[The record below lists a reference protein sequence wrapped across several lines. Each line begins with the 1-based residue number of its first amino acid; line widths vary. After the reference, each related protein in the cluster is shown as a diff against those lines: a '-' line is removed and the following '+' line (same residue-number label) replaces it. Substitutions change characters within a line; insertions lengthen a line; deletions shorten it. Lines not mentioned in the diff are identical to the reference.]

1 MAQIKSIR
9 FDRSGRNDG
18 CTCDKCGQY
27 IMNIWTVQY
36 TDGVT
41 LHYGIDCFEKIC
53 KSGKL
58 TRYGEKLMR
67 NTLKQIAFY
76 SERLEMW
83 KALTEQE
90 AEEKGLLVNLK
101 VADWNT
107 SYWAGKTFEEYKNWM
122 VNEFFPF
129 RLEEC
134 QKDIDRF
141 SKVKFTR

>member
-1 MAQIKSIR
+1 
-9 FDRSGRNDG
+9 
-18 CTCDKCGQY
+18 
-27 IMNIWTVQY
+27 
-36 TDGVT
+36 
-41 LHYGIDCFEKIC
+41 
-53 KSGKL
+53 
-58 TRYGEKLMR
+58 MR

-90 AEEKGLLVNLK
+90 AEEKGLLGDLK
-101 VADWNT
+101 ETDWNT

-122 VNEFFPF
+122 VNDFFPH